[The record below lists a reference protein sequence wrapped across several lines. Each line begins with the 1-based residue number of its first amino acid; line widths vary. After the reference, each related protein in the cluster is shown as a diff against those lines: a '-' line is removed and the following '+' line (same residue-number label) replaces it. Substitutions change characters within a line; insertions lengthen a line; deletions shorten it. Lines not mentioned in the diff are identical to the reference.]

1 MPTYDYEC
9 LSCHFRFEKFHSM
22 TAEPESQ
29 CPACGGPVKKL
40 IGTGA
45 GILFRGSGFYITDYR
60 SPDYK
65 KKAKQEGGGSS
76 GSSDS
81 SGGTSSSGGGS
92 EGGKSG
98 SSGGSGD
105 TSKSGA

>member
-9 LSCHFRFEKFHSM
+9 LSCHHRFERFHSM

-29 CPACGGPVKKL
+29 CPECGGPVKKL

-60 SPDYK
+60 SSDYK
-65 KKAKQEGGGSS
+65 RKAKEES
-76 GSSDS
+76 GSGS
-81 SGGTSSSGGGS
+81 GTSTPPASP
-92 EGGKSG
+92 ETKSTPTTK
-98 SSGGSGD
+98 GSGD
-105 TSKSGA
+105 GSSSSSSKP

>member
-9 LSCHFRFEKFHSM
+9 LSCHHRFERFHSM

-29 CPACGGPVKKL
+29 CPECGGPVKKL

-60 SPDYK
+60 SSDYK
-65 KKAKQEGGGSS
+65 KKAKEDAGSGSSTPPPASSENKSAPATKPTKDTTSSS
-76 GSSDS
+76 GSS
-81 SGGTSSSGGGS
+81 TS
-92 EGGKSG
+92 
-98 SSGGSGD
+98 
-105 TSKSGA
+105 

>member
-9 LSCHFRFEKFHSM
+9 LSCGHRFERFHSM

-29 CPACGGPVKKL
+29 CPECGGPVKKL

-60 SPDYK
+60 SSDYK
-65 KKAKQEGGGSS
+65 KKAKEDGGGPSS
-76 GSSDS
+76 TSGKEAAGGGTGPVPAKPSAG
-81 SGGTSSSGGGS
+81 SGGTSSSS
-92 EGGKSG
+92 E
-98 SSGGSGD
+98 
-105 TSKSGA
+105 T